1 MMCRVP
7 KLLGLYRMNNDA
19 KGIHTINII
28 INSGGLVM
36 DIYYAIMLLV
46 MWGLAFGI
54 MTIPPPA
61 VRVSPAYSSWVDC
74 ASLIGEI

>member
-1 MMCRVP
+1 MP
-7 KLLGLYRMNNDA
+7 
-19 KGIHTINII
+19 
-28 INSGGLVM
+28 M
-36 DIYYAIMLLV
+36 DVYYAIMLLV

-74 ASLIGEI
+74 TSLIGEI